1 MALDAAALVCVGEV
15 EVSEPDGLGTEE
27 SVRLPLDDPEAEEL
41 LHMTRHENTKS
52 VIFQHF

>member
-27 SVRLPLDDPEAEEL
+27 SVRLSLDDPEAEEL